1 MLMTILA
8 YHISLLIQVSKVAKD
23 QTDHALSSDLLERA
37 LFTFGRAA
45 TTLFNNRLSSG
56 KARLDF
62 TRPENREIWL
72 AGYQYIKSLVMKGT
86 YRTAMEWAKL
96 LLSFDPEADPYCM
109 RFMIHHLA
117 LRASEFN
124 WLLDLFESD
133 LIKEWQDPDKKD
145 GAQVLSHF
153 TPSLAIAAMSL
164 KEGKQSRKQLTESMQ
179 TVPWL
184 FCRLF
189 KELDLDAPPS
199 IWGIEA
205 RSDSE
210 NLFTEIYI
218 RQAKDLWNTPEATA
232 LLMEIAHTIPKVEL
246 SSIPV
251 LDNNKMTLDVVRF
264 VYLDNTPA
272 LMALAPSAMLH
283 RSNNSDA
290 DPLPPDVNTFSYE
303 AQKRVLQGGGSAN
316 GLGGDFHNPLA
327 ALARMLPGLRQRG
340 ADDEDIDDEDI
351 RRELEEAVAN
361 EDNARPAEGN
371 GIPVPQSLARR
382 LMSMLWGAANEEDE
396 DDEDDDQG
404 EWTGDEGTDRTYT
417 PDLEEYYPPGGEVA
431 GEGSSDDDMPDL
443 VPQ

>member
-1 MLMTILA
+1 
-8 YHISLLIQVSKVAKD
+8 
-23 QTDHALSSDLLERA
+23 LSSDLLERA

-45 TTLFNNRLSSG
+45 TTLFNNKLSMG

-62 TRPENREIWL
+62 ARPENREIWL

-86 YRTAMEWAKL
+86 YRTALEWAKV

-133 LIKEWQDPDKKD
+133 LIKEWEDADDKG
-145 GAQVLSHF
+145 GAQILSHF
-153 TPSLAIAAMSL
+153 RPSLAIAAMSL
-164 KEGKQSRKQLTESMQ
+164 KEGNQSRKFLTESMQ

-189 KELDLDAPPS
+189 KELNLDAPPS

-210 NLFTEIYI
+210 TLFTEIYV

-232 LLMEIAHTIPKVEL
+232 LLMEIAHTIPKVDIA
-246 SSIPV
+246 SVPV
-251 LDNNKMTLDVVRF
+251 LDNSTMTLDVVRF
-264 VYLDNTPA
+264 VYLDNTPT
-272 LMALAPSAMLH
+272 LMALAPSKLLH

-303 AQKRVLQGGGSAN
+303 TQKRALRGGDGEDD
-316 GLGGDFHNPLA
+316 LGGDFFNPLA
-327 ALARMLPGLRQRG
+327 ALARLLPSLRQPG
-340 ADDEDIDDEDI
+340 GEEVDIDDEEI
-351 RRELEEAVAN
+351 RRELERAVAN
-361 EDNARPAEGN
+361 DESQGPPDGN
-371 GIPVPQSLARR
+371 GGAAPVSLVRW
-382 LMSMLWGAANEEDE
+382 LGSMLWGSQDN
-396 DDEDDDQG
+396 DDED
-404 EWTGDEGTDRTYT
+404 EWTEDEGTDTDGAT
-417 PDLEEYYPPGGEVA
+417 DEE
-431 GEGSSDDDMPDL
+431 MPDL
-443 VPQ
+443 VEQNPEDYDDMPELIDE